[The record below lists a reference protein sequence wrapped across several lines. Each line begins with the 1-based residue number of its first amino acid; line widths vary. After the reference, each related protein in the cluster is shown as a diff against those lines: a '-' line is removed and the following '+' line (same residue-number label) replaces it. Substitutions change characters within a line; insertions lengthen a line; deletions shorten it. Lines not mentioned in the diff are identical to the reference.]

1 MKNTFFA
8 FLFLIISSSLFGQT
22 NWYVSQQSGA
32 DTNNGTSSSTPFKT
46 IDKVVS
52 VVNDGDTVFL
62 MGEFTNDT
70 YDNNFTYTNEH
81 DAQLWHQENTISIN
95 GLNGDANNYITFRS
109 YDSSTI
115 IKGDGANIIRVQ
127 NSSYLKFDGLNIQG
141 EVDNILLSTALALQF
156 VYIDADNVANQ
167 YDPTAAEIIQRDED
181 DCVSNCQPGVTE
193 TEVYSNIQNM
203 NVSRPSYTDTRGMY
217 LSDVHHIDILNN
229 HIQKMPGGGLRVSKC
244 EDINII
250 GNEID
255 NCARKSYS
263 GTHALVVTKAKS
275 TRTTND
281 YRINIL
287 KNKVHYNYNE
297 IFSWSPSKTK
307 ITPHIDEGKGIS
319 LQRNET
325 DTGNGINW
333 DNGRILVANNIC
345 YYNGFSGIHS
355 NDGNRIDFI
364 NNTCYFNSYT
374 KSIYAPTTGN
384 GGNIGISC
392 QGGSDIKI
400 LNNISIIDSDL
411 NKSAIASNITGAN
424 GLVVKNNIIYGTNG
438 VIGEDPEVVAVQ
450 VNTQM
455 VDPMF
460 TNATSFNFTL
470 QSSSPA
476 INFVGVTNAPID
488 DFDGQLRDA
497 NPDLG
502 AMEFM
507 SPLPV
512 ELIQFDGELIENRV
526 RLNWST
532 ASEQNVAGF
541 EIQKSNNATDWERL
555 GFVVANNH
563 PGNYQTWDENPF
575 IGITY
580 YRLKNID
587 LDDSYEFSDI
597 IAVHREEIAEV
608 LVFPNPASESINVS
622 IKRNTNTDLKV
633 EVIDVLGR
641 TVFSQ
646 NDFSTFEKNHSMN
659 IELHHLP
666 TGRYWLSIQD
676 GIQVKTIPFILKN
689 N

>member
-95 GLNGDANNYITFRS
+95 GLNGDANNYITFKS

-127 NSSYLKFDGLNIQG
+127 NSSYLKFEGLNIQG
-141 EVDNILLSTALALQF
+141 EVDNIPLSTALALQF

-333 DNGRILVANNIC
+333 ENGRILVANNIC

-438 VIGEDPEVVAVQ
+438 AIGEDPEVVAVQ

-455 VDPMF
+455 ADPKFMDENTF
-460 TNATSFNFTL
+460 DFDL

-476 INFVGVTNAPID
+476 IDVTGVANAPID
-488 DFDGQLRDA
+488 DYGGTTRDA
-497 NPDLG
+497 TPDLG
-502 AMEFM
+502 ALEFVA
-507 SPLPV
+507 PLPV
-512 ELIQFDGELIENRV
+512 ELLYFDAELIEDNKV
-526 RLNWST
+526 LLTWAT
-532 ASEQNVAGF
+532 LSELDNDYF
-541 EIQKSNNATDWERL
+541 SLEKSNDGRTWKVLKNIDGAGTT
-555 GFVVANNH
+555 
-563 PGNYQTWDENPF
+563 QTVKHYKFNDKNPF
-575 IGITY
+575 DGFNY
-580 YRLKNID
+580 YRLKQTDFDGRFEYSTIESIWLNKNTPSS
-587 LDDSYEFSDI
+587 LS
-597 IAVHREEIAEV
+597 
-608 LVFPNPASESINVS
+608 VFPNPFKNQITIE
-622 IKRNTNTDLKV
+622 TDAE
-633 EVIDVLGR
+633 EVFIFDALGR
-641 TVFSQ
+641 LVK
-646 NDFSTFEKNHSMN
+646 DIDLEKLNA
-659 IELHHLP
+659 
-666 TGRYWLSIQD
+666 LSID
-676 GIQVKTIPFILKN
+676 LGNLSSGVYFVKGGNGVVRVVKE
-689 N
+689 